1 MVPCWAPDLPLASAP
16 GPVPLG
22 WKPRPSGPLAGPT
35 HQLSRAPV
43 GSLAPLSPPPPPRP
57 SKGNSTSKGNW
68 LPRWEA
74 GSQCQEAA
82 GARRRRWTCLHVRR
96 ALSAILPSS
105 QWPGPGQPSPGTT
118 PLEPRWLCPG
128 HPRAIARRGITL
140 QVSPF
145 VFSGWSRA
153 APRGPA
159 CRGPAPGH
167 RLYLPGPGGP
177 GGQSRPRAPLPAA
190 PQRTRSPPVGS

>member
-1 MVPCWAPDLPLASAP
+1 M
-16 GPVPLG
+16 
-22 WKPRPSGPLAGPT
+22 
-35 HQLSRAPV
+35 
-43 GSLAPLSPPPPPRP
+43 
-57 SKGNSTSKGNW
+57 
-68 LPRWEA
+68 E
-74 GSQCQEAA
+74 
-82 GARRRRWTCLHVRR
+82 
-96 ALSAILPSS
+96 ILR
-105 QWPGPGQPSPGTT
+105 GKLDPGTT

-153 APRGPA
+153 ARRGPA

-177 GGQSRPRAPLPAA
+177 WGRSRPRAPLPAA
-190 PQRTRSPPVGS
+190 PQRTRSPPVGSWKAGSDRGRERRRKGPEPLRGARRDPSGSQRGPSDAQPSSAGAPLAFPFSGGALEWLPGAFFLGRTGVPLGMPWERQEKIRR